1 MSPETKL
8 ILESIRKR
16 DSKLSKPERELI
28 QCLLEGRAPVKLQQ
42 AVLPLDNYLP
52 RAAVADKLSVSEVT
66 VWRWE
71 DTEELVP
78 SYITPDCPRYHPGEV
93 ADFVAQRKGKKH
105 SRKSKAAAGQEH
117 F

>member
-8 ILESIRKR
+8 ILESIWKR
-16 DSKLSKPERELI
+16 DPKLTKLERELI
-28 QCLLEGRAPVKLQQ
+28 QCLREGRAPVKLQQ

-71 DTEELVP
+71 AEEELVP
-78 SYITPDCPRYHPGEV
+78 SYVTPDCPRYHPGEV
-93 ADFVAQRKGKKH
+93 ADFVAQRKGKQH
-105 SRKSKAAAGQEH
+105 SRKLKAAQRDK
-117 F
+117 